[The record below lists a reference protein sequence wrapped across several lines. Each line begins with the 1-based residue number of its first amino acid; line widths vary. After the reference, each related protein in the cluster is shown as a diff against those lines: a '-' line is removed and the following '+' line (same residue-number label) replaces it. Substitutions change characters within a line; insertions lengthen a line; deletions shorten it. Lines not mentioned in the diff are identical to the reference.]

1 FHRLRLSLL
10 RHPSLGRAA
19 LCARLSL
26 RHAVHAAASART
38 RQRGGPWPLLG
49 ADGRWDL
56 HGVEFLS
63 QLWQRADRRAPGVG
77 HQRQCLWHACRY
89 RERIPLDPQS
99 PQRLGD
105 RPRHAAHRDL
115 QRHSRHQ
122 PAGSRGAGKH
132 GADRR
137 SQPRE
142 SWPRRQGGGGDAQ
155 APARSDGDCGA
166 RRRSARCRH
175 ELLRRARRRTR
186 RAEGRQL
193 ARRAAAADES
203 GGGRQGVGRNAG
215 CRGRAGAAEL
225 MLVALETHNAWPA
238 GVLTRVPNWIY
249 QSADIYAAE
258 QENIFRGAAWT
269 FLCLE
274 IDIPRRGDY
283 RTAALG
289 DMPVIV
295 VREDN
300 RAIRAFEN
308 RCAHRGA
315 LLAFDDGGTVEDF
328 TCVYHNWRYDLC
340 GNLQSI
346 AFRNGVQGKGGMP
359 KDFAI
364 GERGPRKLRVESVC
378 GLVFGTLSQAAPPL
392 EEFLGEEVVARIA
405 RVCRAPMEII
415 GRFKQTLPNNWKLF
429 MENTRDSYHASLL
442 HVFFTTFRLN
452 RLSQRGGLMVSKT
465 GAHSVSWSALDK
477 APSASAEYN
486 AEQLRADKKDFLLAD
501 PSLIEGFDEFGDGIT
516 LQVI

>member
-1 FHRLRLSLL
+1 M
-10 RHPSLGRAA
+10 A
-19 LCARLSL
+19 
-26 RHAVHAAASART
+26 
-38 RQRGGPWPLLG
+38 
-49 ADGRWDL
+49 
-56 HGVEFLS
+56 
-63 QLWQRADRRAPGVG
+63 
-77 HQRQCLWHACRY
+77 
-89 RERIPLDPQS
+89 I
-99 PQRLGD
+99 
-105 RPRHAAHRDL
+105 
-115 QRHSRHQ
+115 
-122 PAGSRGAGKH
+122 
-132 GADRR
+132 
-137 SQPRE
+137 
-142 SWPRRQGGGGDAQ
+142 
-155 APARSDGDCGA
+155 
-166 RRRSARCRH
+166 
-175 ELLRRARRRTR
+175 
-186 RAEGRQL
+186 
-193 ARRAAAADES
+193 
-203 GGGRQGVGRNAG
+203 
-215 CRGRAGAAEL
+215 
-225 MLVALETHNAWPA
+225 ETHNAWPA

-283 RTAALG
+283 RTASLG

-295 VREDN
+295 VREDD
-300 RAIRAFEN
+300 ATIRAFEN

-340 GNLQSI
+340 GNLKSI
-346 AFRNGVQGKGGMP
+346 AFRNGLQGKGGLP

-364 GERGPRKLRVESVC
+364 GDRGPRKLRVESVR

-392 EEFLGEEVVARIA
+392 REFLGEEIVARIA

-442 HVFFTTFRLN
+442 HVFFTTFHLN
-452 RLSQRGGLMVSKT
+452 RLSQRGGLVVGET
-465 GAHSVSWSALDK
+465 GAHTVSWSALDK

-501 PSLIEGFDEFGDGIT
+501 PSLIESFDEFGDGVT
-516 LQVI
+516 LQVISMFPGCAFAQVQNTIAVRRIVPKGVDQTEVYWTYLGFRDDTREQRRIRLKQSNLIGPAGLVSMEDGIIGSFVQRGIAGAAEFDTIVEMGGDAVESTDTRASEASIRGFWKAYRRHMGI

>member
-1 FHRLRLSLL
+1 M
-10 RHPSLGRAA
+10 
-19 LCARLSL
+19 
-26 RHAVHAAASART
+26 T
-38 RQRGGPWPLLG
+38 
-49 ADGRWDL
+49 
-56 HGVEFLS
+56 
-63 QLWQRADRRAPGVG
+63 
-77 HQRQCLWHACRY
+77 
-89 RERIPLDPQS
+89 I
-99 PQRLGD
+99 
-105 RPRHAAHRDL
+105 
-115 QRHSRHQ
+115 
-122 PAGSRGAGKH
+122 
-132 GADRR
+132 
-137 SQPRE
+137 
-142 SWPRRQGGGGDAQ
+142 
-155 APARSDGDCGA
+155 
-166 RRRSARCRH
+166 
-175 ELLRRARRRTR
+175 
-186 RAEGRQL
+186 
-193 ARRAAAADES
+193 
-203 GGGRQGVGRNAG
+203 
-215 CRGRAGAAEL
+215 
-225 MLVALETHNAWPA
+225 ETHNAWPA

-258 QENIFRGAAWT
+258 QETIFRGAAWT

-274 IDIPRRGDY
+274 IDIPNRGDY

-295 VREDN
+295 VREDDMT
-300 RAIRAFEN
+300 IRAFEN
-308 RCAHRGA
+308 RCSHRGA

-340 GNLQSI
+340 GNLKSI
-346 AFRNGVQGKGGMP
+346 AFRNGLQGKGGMP

-364 GERGPRKLRVESVC
+364 GERGPRKLRVDSVC

-392 EEFLGEEVVARIA
+392 REFLGEEVVARIA

-477 APSASAEYN
+477 VPSASAEYN
-486 AEQLRADKKDFLLAD
+486 AERLRADKNDFSLAD

-516 LQVI
+516 LQVVSMFPGCAFAQVQNTIAVRRIVPKGVDQTEVYWTYLGFRDDTREQRRIRLKQSNLIGPAGLVSLEDGIIGNFVQRGIAGAAAFDTIVEMGGDAVESTDTRASEASIRGFWKIYRRLMGI

>member
-1 FHRLRLSLL
+1 
-10 RHPSLGRAA
+10 
-19 LCARLSL
+19 
-26 RHAVHAAASART
+26 
-38 RQRGGPWPLLG
+38 
-49 ADGRWDL
+49 
-56 HGVEFLS
+56 
-63 QLWQRADRRAPGVG
+63 
-77 HQRQCLWHACRY
+77 
-89 RERIPLDPQS
+89 
-99 PQRLGD
+99 
-105 RPRHAAHRDL
+105 
-115 QRHSRHQ
+115 
-122 PAGSRGAGKH
+122 
-132 GADRR
+132 
-137 SQPRE
+137 
-142 SWPRRQGGGGDAQ
+142 
-155 APARSDGDCGA
+155 
-166 RRRSARCRH
+166 
-175 ELLRRARRRTR
+175 
-186 RAEGRQL
+186 
-193 ARRAAAADES
+193 
-203 GGGRQGVGRNAG
+203 
-215 CRGRAGAAEL
+215 
-225 MLVALETHNAWPA
+225 MALETHNAWPA

-516 LQVI
+516 LQVISIFPGCAFAQVQNTIAVRRIVPKGLDQTEVFWTYLGFRDDTREQRRIRLKQSNLIGPAGLVSLEDGIIGNFVQRGIAGAAAFDTIVEMGGDAVESTDTRASEASIRGFWKIYRRLMGI

>member
-1 FHRLRLSLL
+1 
-10 RHPSLGRAA
+10 
-19 LCARLSL
+19 
-26 RHAVHAAASART
+26 
-38 RQRGGPWPLLG
+38 
-49 ADGRWDL
+49 
-56 HGVEFLS
+56 
-63 QLWQRADRRAPGVG
+63 
-77 HQRQCLWHACRY
+77 
-89 RERIPLDPQS
+89 
-99 PQRLGD
+99 
-105 RPRHAAHRDL
+105 
-115 QRHSRHQ
+115 
-122 PAGSRGAGKH
+122 
-132 GADRR
+132 
-137 SQPRE
+137 
-142 SWPRRQGGGGDAQ
+142 
-155 APARSDGDCGA
+155 
-166 RRRSARCRH
+166 
-175 ELLRRARRRTR
+175 
-186 RAEGRQL
+186 
-193 ARRAAAADES
+193 
-203 GGGRQGVGRNAG
+203 
-215 CRGRAGAAEL
+215 

-516 LQVI
+516 LQVISIFPGCAFAQVQNTIAVRRIVPKGLDQTEVFWTYLGFRDDTREQRRIRLKQSNLIGPAGLVSLEDGIIGNFVQRGIAGAAAFDTIVEMGGDAVESTDTRASEASIRGFWKIYRRLMGI